1 LKYFFLILLFLATSG
16 AYACRCIEPSLDESF
31 ERSESIVKGKIE
43 AIALLPDYGGSISIV
58 KVKKTWKNQTLDT
71 IGIISLTNCSFVFEK
86 NREYVLFIK
95 KDKYGLYST
104 DKCSGNKLVQN
115 GNKVSDWLD
124 SKDNTLKK

>member
-1 LKYFFLILLFLATSG
+1 MLLFLTTSG
-16 AYACRCIEPSLDESF
+16 AYACRCIEPNLDESF
-31 ERSESIVKGKIE
+31 ERSEIIVKGKIE

-58 KVKKTWKNQTLDT
+58 KVKKVWKNQTLDT

-104 DKCSGNKLVQN
+104 DKCSGNKLVQD

-124 SKDNTLKK
+124 SKDSTLKK